1 MRPRTSSSIPTEFR
15 YGQESKMQGGR
26 KGNFGG
32 HFASFDGV
40 LLGLLVCLLSISPHH
55 KAKPSSLNETF
66 PVQISSAAFK
76 PSAYMSAGVYE
87 WYDRVDEEGNMKTLH
102 LGWL

>member
-1 MRPRTSSSIPTEFR
+1 MDRNQRCREGEKDI
-15 YGQESKMQGGR
+15 
-26 KGNFGG
+26 FGG

-40 LLGLLVCLLSISPHH
+40 LLGLLVCLLSISPHQ
-55 KAKPSSLNETF
+55 KTKLSSLNETF